1 MSLPWEKKGQK
12 EKKSVLNEEAVST
25 VGALQHFRM

>member
-1 MSLPWEKKGQK
+1 MPWERKGKEKKG
-12 EKKSVLNEEAVST
+12 VLNEEAVST